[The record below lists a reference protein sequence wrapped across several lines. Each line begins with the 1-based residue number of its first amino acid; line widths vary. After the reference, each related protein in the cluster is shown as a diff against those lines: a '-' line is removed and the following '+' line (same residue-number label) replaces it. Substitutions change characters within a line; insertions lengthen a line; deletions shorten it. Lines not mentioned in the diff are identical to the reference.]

1 MSRASSPDLTALQ
14 EAVLAAGRHLLD
26 TGLTVGTYGNISIR
40 AGDRMVITPTGADR
54 GKLTSADIPIVD
66 IATGEWTGPQPS
78 GERALHLAIYRTRP
92 EAGAVMHAHS
102 PNACTVAAAQRELP
116 VVTAA
121 LERLVGP
128 SVRVAPHAI
137 TGTRKL
143 ERVALA
149 ALEDRRA
156 AMLANHGAV
165 CIGRDLD
172 EAILCLES
180 LERACR
186 AFIDSEFARATHHT
200 GPVDPRAIR
209 EAFVRTF
216 SIV

>member
-1 MSRASSPDLTALQ
+1 MTRASHADLTALQ
-14 EAVLAAGRHLLD
+14 EAVLAAGRHLLE
-26 TGLTVGTYGNISIR
+26 TGLTVGTYGNISVR

-54 GKLTSADIPIVD
+54 GKLTAADIPIVD
-66 IATGEWTGPQPS
+66 IATGEWTGPKPS

-92 EAGAVMHAHS
+92 EAGAVLHAHS

-116 VVTAA
+116 VITPD
-121 LERLVGP
+121 LERLAGP

-137 TGTRKL
+137 TGTKKL

-149 ALEDRRA
+149 ALEGRRA
-156 AMLANHGAV
+156 ALLANHGAV
-165 CIGRDLD
+165 CMGTNLD

-180 LERACR
+180 LERGCR
-186 AFIDSEFARATHHT
+186 AFINSEFARTAAHA

-216 SIV
+216 SKP